1 MDLEERMRSPE
12 AITAAA
18 ERFFDVL
25 RTFPKPIVAQVSG
38 PAVGDAFTML
48 LYCDFV
54 SLPTRAL
61 FSVPSVALA
70 LTPRFGTGYVM
81 TAAAGYPKAAEK
93 ILLSEPISAA
103 EAEAMRLVTA
113 VVEPDDL
120 EMLVASKTARL
131 AVLSARG
138 RRRLEAPPAHGPR
151 RRHRGAV
158 RRRVRSSPNAWR
170 AAKRRKPRPPSSKA
184 ASPSSRPK
192 NKHGFVR
199 THHIGAFMPL
209 WRILRVPVTSAS
221 DSEKSPES
229 PGFSASCTALARGLL
244 PLGSKAPNSGPC
256 TAFGSSRIMFKRLSA
271 VLLTAALAAGAVH
284 AAELDGTL
292 KKIRDTNTITIGY
305 RESSVPFSYLN
316 ADGKPVGYAF
326 EVCRAVGEA
335 VKTELNLRN
344 LEVRYQAVTSANRV
358 PLIQNGTVDI
368 ECGSTTNSLVRQRE
382 AAFGLNYFGIQ
393 VSAAVKKSSG
403 IKTMKDLDGRNVAVT
418 SGTTSVALLRDFMKK
433 EGVKMRLLMTKDFAE
448 AMQLVVNGR
457 ADAFVIDDVLL
468 AGQISN
474 TDNPPTT

>member
-1 MDLEERMRSPE
+1 
-12 AITAAA
+12 
-18 ERFFDVL
+18 
-25 RTFPKPIVAQVSG
+25 
-38 PAVGDAFTML
+38 
-48 LYCDFV
+48 
-54 SLPTRAL
+54 
-61 FSVPSVALA
+61 
-70 LTPRFGTGYVM
+70 
-81 TAAAGYPKAAEK
+81 
-93 ILLSEPISAA
+93 
-103 EAEAMRLVTA
+103 
-113 VVEPDDL
+113 
-120 EMLVASKTARL
+120 
-131 AVLSARG
+131 
-138 RRRLEAPPAHGPR
+138 
-151 RRHRGAV
+151 
-158 RRRVRSSPNAWR
+158 
-170 AAKRRKPRPPSSKA
+170 
-184 ASPSSRPK
+184 
-192 NKHGFVR
+192 
-199 THHIGAFMPL
+199 
-209 WRILRVPVTSAS
+209 
-221 DSEKSPES
+221 
-229 PGFSASCTALARGLL
+229 
-244 PLGSKAPNSGPC
+244 
-256 TAFGSSRIMFKRLSA
+256 MFKRLSA

-326 EVCRAVGEA
+326 EVCRVVGEA
-335 VKTELNLRN
+335 VKTELNLPN

-474 TDNPPTT
+474 TDNPADYMILDASLSREPYAAMFRKDDPAFKALVDRTIAGMFSSGRMAELYKTWFESPIPPKNANLNFPMNAYTKELFASPNDKGI

>member
-1 MDLEERMRSPE
+1 
-12 AITAAA
+12 
-18 ERFFDVL
+18 
-25 RTFPKPIVAQVSG
+25 
-38 PAVGDAFTML
+38 
-48 LYCDFV
+48 
-54 SLPTRAL
+54 
-61 FSVPSVALA
+61 
-70 LTPRFGTGYVM
+70 
-81 TAAAGYPKAAEK
+81 
-93 ILLSEPISAA
+93 
-103 EAEAMRLVTA
+103 
-113 VVEPDDL
+113 
-120 EMLVASKTARL
+120 
-131 AVLSARG
+131 
-138 RRRLEAPPAHGPR
+138 
-151 RRHRGAV
+151 
-158 RRRVRSSPNAWR
+158 
-170 AAKRRKPRPPSSKA
+170 
-184 ASPSSRPK
+184 
-192 NKHGFVR
+192 
-199 THHIGAFMPL
+199 
-209 WRILRVPVTSAS
+209 
-221 DSEKSPES
+221 
-229 PGFSASCTALARGLL
+229 
-244 PLGSKAPNSGPC
+244 
-256 TAFGSSRIMFKRLSA
+256 MFKRLSA

-326 EVCRAVGEA
+326 EVCRAVSEA
-335 VKTELNLRN
+335 VKTELNLPN

-474 TDNPPTT
+474 TDNPADYMILDASLSREPYAAMFRKDDPAFKALVDRTIAGMFSSGRMAELYKTWFESPIPPKNANLNFPMNAYTKELFASPNDKGI

>member
-1 MDLEERMRSPE
+1 
-12 AITAAA
+12 
-18 ERFFDVL
+18 
-25 RTFPKPIVAQVSG
+25 
-38 PAVGDAFTML
+38 
-48 LYCDFV
+48 
-54 SLPTRAL
+54 
-61 FSVPSVALA
+61 
-70 LTPRFGTGYVM
+70 
-81 TAAAGYPKAAEK
+81 
-93 ILLSEPISAA
+93 
-103 EAEAMRLVTA
+103 
-113 VVEPDDL
+113 
-120 EMLVASKTARL
+120 
-131 AVLSARG
+131 
-138 RRRLEAPPAHGPR
+138 
-151 RRHRGAV
+151 
-158 RRRVRSSPNAWR
+158 
-170 AAKRRKPRPPSSKA
+170 
-184 ASPSSRPK
+184 
-192 NKHGFVR
+192 
-199 THHIGAFMPL
+199 
-209 WRILRVPVTSAS
+209 
-221 DSEKSPES
+221 
-229 PGFSASCTALARGLL
+229 
-244 PLGSKAPNSGPC
+244 
-256 TAFGSSRIMFKRLSA
+256 MFKRLSA

-335 VKTELNLRN
+335 VKTELNLPN

-474 TDNPPTT
+474 TDNPADYMILDASLSREPYAAMFRKDDPAFKALVDRTIAGII

>member
-1 MDLEERMRSPE
+1 
-12 AITAAA
+12 
-18 ERFFDVL
+18 
-25 RTFPKPIVAQVSG
+25 
-38 PAVGDAFTML
+38 
-48 LYCDFV
+48 
-54 SLPTRAL
+54 
-61 FSVPSVALA
+61 
-70 LTPRFGTGYVM
+70 
-81 TAAAGYPKAAEK
+81 
-93 ILLSEPISAA
+93 
-103 EAEAMRLVTA
+103 
-113 VVEPDDL
+113 
-120 EMLVASKTARL
+120 
-131 AVLSARG
+131 
-138 RRRLEAPPAHGPR
+138 
-151 RRHRGAV
+151 
-158 RRRVRSSPNAWR
+158 
-170 AAKRRKPRPPSSKA
+170 
-184 ASPSSRPK
+184 
-192 NKHGFVR
+192 
-199 THHIGAFMPL
+199 
-209 WRILRVPVTSAS
+209 
-221 DSEKSPES
+221 
-229 PGFSASCTALARGLL
+229 
-244 PLGSKAPNSGPC
+244 
-256 TAFGSSRIMFKRLSA
+256 MFKRLSA

-335 VKTELNLRN
+335 VKTELNLPN

-457 ADAFVIDDVLL
+457 AAAFVIDDVLL

-474 TDNPPTT
+474 TDNPADYMILDASLSREPYAAMFRKDDPAFKALVDRTIAGMFSSGRMAELYKTWFESPIPPKNANLNFPMNAYTKELFASPNDKGI